1 MSIAAAA
8 LMVAFLFPPAA
19 SAGPVQSADDAWEAP
34 AVDRAR
40 KSPLEAT
47 PETVQAGRALYR
59 THCLRCHG
67 EKGRG
72 DGPGAA
78 RLSTE
83 PADLSDPVFQSLLT
97 DGEIFWKMSTGRR
110 RGKEQ
115 LMPAMAEKMPAE
127 EDRWKVVAYVRS
139 LAAKRR

>member
-1 MSIAAAA
+1 LSIRMAAPLIVALCVAA
-8 LMVAFLFPPAA
+8 PAT
-19 SAGPVQSADDAWEAP
+19 PQDDDAWEAP
-34 AVDRAR
+34 AADKAR
-40 KSPLEAT
+40 KSPLPASAAN
-47 PETVQAGRALYR
+47 VAAGRELYK

-110 RGKEQ
+110 KGKEA
-115 LMPAMAEKMPAE
+115 LMPPAAEKMPDE

>member
-1 MSIAAAA
+1 MLVALFLSALLGIA
-8 LMVAFLFPPAA
+8 
-19 SAGPVQSADDAWEAP
+19 QDDDAWEAP
-34 AVDRAR
+34 GAEKAR
-40 KSPLEAT
+40 KSPLPASAEN
-47 PETVQAGRALYR
+47 VAGGRELYK

-78 RLSTE
+78 RLSAE

-97 DGEIFWKMSTGRR
+97 DGEIFWKVSTGRR
-110 RGKEQ
+110 KGKEV

>member
-1 MSIAAAA
+1 MSIRTAAA
-8 LMVAFLFPPAA
+8 LLVALCL
-19 SAGPVQSADDAWEAP
+19 SALAIAQDDEAWDAP
-34 AVDRAR
+34 ASEKAR
-40 KSPLEAT
+40 KSAVPASAESVA
-47 PETVQAGRALYR
+47 AGRELYK

-78 RLSTE
+78 RLSTQ

-110 RGKEQ
+110 QGKEI

-139 LAAKRR
+139 LVAKRR

>member
-1 MSIAAAA
+1 LIVLFSFAARVAAA
-8 LMVAFLFPPAA
+8 
-19 SAGPVQSADDAWEAP
+19 QDDAWDAP
-34 AVDRAR
+34 AAEKAR
-40 KSPLEAT
+40 KSPLPASAENVA
-47 PETVQAGRALYR
+47 AGRELYR

-83 PADLSDPVFQSLLT
+83 PADLSDPVYQSLLT

-110 RGKEQ
+110 KGKEI
-115 LMPAMAEKMPAE
+115 LMPAMVEKMPAD

-139 LAAKRR
+139 LAAKRK

>member
-1 MSIAAAA
+1 LPIRLAAPLIVA
-8 LMVAFLFPPAA
+8 LYLASPAI
-19 SAGPVQSADDAWEAP
+19 SQDDDAWEAP
-34 AVDRAR
+34 AADKAR
-40 KSPLEAT
+40 KSPLPASAENVA
-47 PETVQAGRALYR
+47 AGRELYKQ
-59 THCLRCHG
+59 HCLRCHG

-115 LMPAMAEKMPAE
+115 LMPAMVEKMPAE